1 MAEDKVLVYRLL
13 LKEVAKVKS
22 KIQAKIDLI
31 LCLQKNLKKP
41 PQAPI
46 PTPQAVIWVMK
57 QLRYS
62 TVTMV
67 RNMEAPHH
75 CIPVSREVLKMN
87 LKILK

>member
-1 MAEDKVLVYRLL
+1 MAEDKSLVYQLP

-22 KIQAKIDLI
+22 TIQAEIDII
-31 LCLQKNLKKP
+31 LCLQKNLKMP

-46 PTPQAVIWVMK
+46 PMPQAVIWVMK
-57 QLRYS
+57 QRYYS

-75 CIPVSREVLKMN
+75 CIPASREVLKMK
-87 LKILK
+87 LKTLK

>member
-1 MAEDKVLVYRLL
+1 MAEDKSLVYRLPL
-13 LKEVAKVKS
+13 TEVAAVKS
-22 KIQAKIDLI
+22 TIQAEIDII
-31 LCLQKNLKKP
+31 LCLQKNLKMP

-46 PTPQAVIWVMK
+46 PMPQAVIWVMK
-57 QLRYS
+57 QRRYS

-75 CIPVSREVLKMN
+75 CTPVSREVLKMK